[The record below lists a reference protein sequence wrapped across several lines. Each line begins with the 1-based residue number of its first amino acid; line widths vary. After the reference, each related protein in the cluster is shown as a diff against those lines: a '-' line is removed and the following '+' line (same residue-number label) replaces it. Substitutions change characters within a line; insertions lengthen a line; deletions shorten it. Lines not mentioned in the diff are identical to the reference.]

1 MLKRPLALQVYT
13 VRDAAADNFAGTMK
27 QIKEMGYDGVEL
39 AGLYGLEPDYIR
51 EVLDNAGLKAI
62 SAHVPYA
69 QLTDDLQGTLQQYKT
84 IGCDYIAI
92 PFLEDDKRPG
102 TPGFEQV
109 VSAIP
114 QIGEACAG
122 MGMTLLYHNHDFE
135 FVRVDDGSF
144 GLDYLYEK
152 VSASLLQT
160 ELDTCWIKVAGEAP
174 VAYIEKYAD
183 RCPVVHLKDFYRDD
197 EADDEG
203 QLYELIGQDEKKE
216 KQRSS
221 FEFRPVGY
229 GVQDIPSIVK
239 AAQENGAKWLVVEQD
254 LSVGRTPLEAAK
266 LSIEY
271 LRQLK

>member
-13 VRDAAADNFAGTMK
+13 VRDAAAENFAGTMK

-39 AGLYGLEPDYIR
+39 AGLYDLEPDYIR
-51 EVLDNAGLKAI
+51 QVLDDAGLKAI

-69 QLTDDLQGTLQQYKT
+69 QLIDDLQGTLQQYKT

-92 PFLEDDKRPG
+92 PYLEDDKRPG
-102 TPGFEQV
+102 APGFEQV
-109 VSAIP
+109 VAAVP
-114 QIGEACAG
+114 KIGEACVN

-135 FVRVDDGSF
+135 FVKVDNGSF
-144 GLDYLYEK
+144 GLDYLYVK
-152 VSASLLQT
+152 VPADLLQT
-160 ELDTCWIKVAGEAP
+160 ELDTCWIKVAGESP
-174 VAYIEKYAD
+174 IAYIEKYAD
-183 RCPVVHLKDFYRDD
+183 RCPIVHLKDFYRED
-197 EADDEG
+197 EAEDEG

-216 KQRSS
+216 KKKSS

-266 LSIEY
+266 LSIDY
-271 LRQLK
+271 LRQL